1 MSRERRPFPG
11 ATRSSVCQVPPGRSG
26 VSPRHGGL
34 PGCIDQQSMLADT
47 EEELETAV
55 ADHEVTAELP

>member
-26 VSPRHGGL
+26 VSRWL

>member
-1 MSRERRPFPG
+1 
-11 ATRSSVCQVPPGRSG
+11 VN
-26 VSPRHGGL
+26 PRHGGL